1 MVTKKKLEADLAAA
15 NEALEAEK
23 QKSAAAAKA
32 HDDKVK
38 ELSGK
43 VKELEA
49 AAAASTKESASAV
62 ADAKAAGAK
71 EAEQALQKTLDDVR
85 SQLEAATK
93 RADALEAAKAS
104 AESLLSA
111 DDSGDAAAIAEA
123 QAALAAAR
131 EELASVQQSS
141 AAEIAAL
148 TSELEQAR
156 QSGGEADQSEALTA
170 LANELEQERSA
181 RQSLADEAAELRA
194 QAAQPRA
201 DEGETAKLKAEIN
214 RERSRAERAART
226 LDAERRKTQDAE
238 RKLRETVTRRQA
250 DDEQDRRRNGVRA
263 RAWARASQA
272 MTSRKADDAKQAS
285 AAVAA
290 AGGLAARLAAFGA
303 GLARAGELDVAERLY
318 GEAAQLRGTIY
329 GGPHAEEA
337 QSLRQLAAH
346 CRERDD
352 LEQALEYMDR
362 SCAAYSSSLRAGEG
376 ADVIA
381 EPTTRLPPL
390 NSVAR
395 HASLPRIE
403 PETPPSPIELPEDF
417 L

>member
-23 QKSAAAAKA
+23 QKAAAAAKA

-43 VKELEA
+43 IKDLEA
-49 AAAASTKESASAV
+49 AAAASTKESAAAV

-71 EAEQALQKTLDDVR
+71 EAEQALQTTLDDVR
-85 SQLEAATK
+85 AQLDAAVK
-93 RADALEAAKAS
+93 RADAAEA
-104 AESLLSA
+104 LLST

-123 QAALAAAR
+123 QAALATVR
-131 EELASVQQSS
+131 EELASVQQRS

-148 TSELEQAR
+148 TSELDQAR
-156 QSGGEADQSEALTA
+156 QSGGEADQSEALAA
-170 LANELEQERSA
+170 LATELEAERTA
-181 RQSLADEAAELRA
+181 RQSLADEAAELR
-194 QAAQPRA
+194 AQPRA

-263 RAWARASQA
+263 RAWARATHSLA
-272 MTSRKADDAKQAS
+272 ARKKDDAQQAS

-381 EPTTRLPPL
+381 EPATRLPPL
-390 NSVAR
+390 SVAR

-403 PETPPSPIELPEDF
+403 PETPPSPIGLPEDF

>member
-23 QKSAAAAKA
+23 QKAAAAAKA

-43 VKELEA
+43 IKDLEA
-49 AAAASTKESASAV
+49 AAAASTKESDKAV

-85 SQLEAATK
+85 AQLEAATK
-93 RADALEAAKAS
+93 RADAAESQAATAD
-104 AESLLSA
+104 SLLSA

-123 QAALAAAR
+123 QAALATVR
-131 EELASVQQSS
+131 EELAAVQRSS

-148 TSELEQAR
+148 TSELDQAR
-156 QSGGEADQSEALTA
+156 QSGGGEADQSEALAA
-170 LANELEQERSA
+170 LANELEAERTA
-181 RQSLADEAAELRA
+181 RQSLADEAAELR
-194 QAAQPRA
+194 AQPRA

-263 RAWARASQA
+263 RAWARATHA
-272 MTSRKADDAKQAS
+272 LATRKKDDAQQAS

-381 EPTTRLPPL
+381 EPTRLPPL
-390 NSVAR
+390 SVAR

-403 PETPPSPIELPEDF
+403 PETPPSPIGLPEDF

>member
-23 QKSAAAAKA
+23 QKGAAAAKA

-123 QAALAAAR
+123 QAALATVR
-131 EELASVQQSS
+131 EELASVHPRS

-156 QSGGEADQSEALTA
+156 QSGGEADQSL
-170 LANELEQERSA
+170 
-181 RQSLADEAAELRA
+181 SL
-194 QAAQPRA
+194 
-201 DEGETAKLKAEIN
+201 IH
-214 RERSRAERAART
+214 
-226 LDAERRKTQDAE
+226 
-238 RKLRETVTRRQA
+238 
-250 DDEQDRRRNGVRA
+250 
-263 RAWARASQA
+263 
-272 MTSRKADDAKQAS
+272 
-285 AAVAA
+285 
-290 AGGLAARLAAFGA
+290 
-303 GLARAGELDVAERLY
+303 
-318 GEAAQLRGTIY
+318 I
-329 GGPHAEEA
+329 
-337 QSLRQLAAH
+337 
-346 CRERDD
+346 
-352 LEQALEYMDR
+352 
-362 SCAAYSSSLRAGEG
+362 
-376 ADVIA
+376 
-381 EPTTRLPPL
+381 
-390 NSVAR
+390 
-395 HASLPRIE
+395 
-403 PETPPSPIELPEDF
+403 
-417 L
+417 